1 MARDSPHSPVDLDDV
16 DEETIFGDID
26 TPGAGPHLK
35 PRILCLWP
43 WLSIGSLIITSVF
56 SFTLWRN
63 TPSAHLAIYSPASVA
78 VEPAIIK
85 FNGTV
90 DFPSIYRING
100 GPLDAPH
107 YHGPPPPELDAA
119 WARISDDVP
128 PIRVT
133 IDDLRKAGEVDLPA
147 TVKYPQSNG
156 GGFMAS
162 LEVHHQ
168 MRCLNFLRKSTW
180 SDHYKLDPLFQRDP
194 SVVRMYLDDCV
205 ELIRQSIMCNAE
217 VAMITWD
224 WVKNRTAPYPDFNT
238 RHACR
243 KFENVM
249 DWAVQHADRSEVTR
263 MEDTID
269 LPFPHQYNV

>member
-1 MARDSPHSPVDLDDV
+1 MAQDYTDSPV
-16 DEETIFGDID
+16 DEETIFGDVD
-26 TPGAGPHLK
+26 RPGAKPHLK
-35 PRILCLWP
+35 HRILCLWP
-43 WLSIGSLIITSVF
+43 WLSVGSLIVTSVF
-56 SFTLWRN
+56 SFTLWIS

-78 VEPAIIK
+78 VEPVIIK
-85 FNGTV
+85 FNGTI

-100 GPLDAPH
+100 GSPEAPH

-133 IDDLRKAGEVDLPA
+133 INDLHKAGEVDLPA
-147 TVKYPQSNG
+147 KVKYPQSNG

-162 LEVHHQ
+162 LEINHQ
-168 MRCLNFLRKSTW
+168 LRCLVNYATL
-180 SDHYKLDPLFQRDP
+180 LDPLFQRDP
-194 SVVRMYLDDCV
+194 SVVRMHLDDCI

-217 VAMITWD
+217 VVMITWD
-224 WVKNRTAPYPDFNT
+224 WVKNHSKPYPNFNT

-243 KFENVM
+243 KFDNVM

-269 LPFPHQYNV
+269 LPFPHQYNI